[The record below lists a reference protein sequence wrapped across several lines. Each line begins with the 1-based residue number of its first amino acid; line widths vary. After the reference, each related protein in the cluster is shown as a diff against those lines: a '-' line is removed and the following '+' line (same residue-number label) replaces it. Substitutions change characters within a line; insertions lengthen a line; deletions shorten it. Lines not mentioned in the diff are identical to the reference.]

1 MTRATFGRR
10 SDSWLVACT
19 VVCLVGRLVGWLV
32 DLVQFQHEK
41 RVWAA
46 LLESLP
52 FKFLPE
58 ITHRRPH
65 RTRGPTEYDRIDLL
79 ERST

>member
-10 SDSWLVACT
+10 SDSRLVACT
-19 VVCLVGRLVGWLV
+19 VGCFVGWLV

-52 FKFLPE
+52 FKFLADAFDDQDGCSE
-58 ITHRRPH
+58 M
-65 RTRGPTEYDRIDLL
+65 L
-79 ERST
+79 